1 MKEDLTTQQ
10 EHYAV
15 YEKVA
20 KRAAENLN
28 KRGINAR
35 FVPTRKEAL
44 SAAMDMIPEGVSV
57 GTADSTTLLQVGVI
71 SALRKR
77 GKNEIL
83 NPFVRDEKGQ
93 LLIDGEERKE
103 LMRRV
108 LLTDVY
114 VIGTNAVTLDGKL
127 VNVDGNGNRVA
138 AMIFGPKKVIIV
150 AGANKVVKDLDAAIK
165 RVREYCAPRN
175 VIRHGTKHHRTQFM
189 DLPCAKTG
197 LCIDC
202 NHPYRICQYTTIIE
216 GAIEWNR
223 GRINVILVGE
233 ELGL

>member
-1 MKEDLTTQQ
+1 
-10 EHYAV
+10 V
-15 YEKVA
+15 
-20 KRAAENLN
+20 
-28 KRGINAR
+28 GI
-35 FVPTRKEAL
+35 
-44 SAAMDMIPEGVSV
+44 
-57 GTADSTTLLQVGVI
+57 I

-83 NPFVRDEKGQ
+83 NPFMRDEKGH

-114 VIGTNAVTLDGKL
+114 VIGTNAVTMDGKL

-138 AMIFGPKKVIIV
+138 AMLFNPRKVLIV
-150 AGANKVVKDLDAAIK
+150 VGANKIVKDVDAAIQ
-165 RVREYCAPRN
+165 RIREYCGPQN
-175 VIRHGTKHHRTQFM
+175 VVRHGVKHHRAEFM
-189 DLPCAKTG
+189 DIPCAKTG
-197 LCIDC
+197 FCVDC

-216 GAIEWNR
+216 GVIEWNR